1 MTTTSENGIIHA
13 CRINGDGTATM
24 LEGQSISDTA
34 ESVDLAWV
42 HLDMNSPKAREW
54 LLSEVDYLDDIIVDA
69 LLAEETRPR
78 ILEHEDGCMLILKGA
93 NFNTNADPED
103 MISIRMWVDA
113 HRIIS
118 VQRRQLKTIG
128 DILQMLKDG
137 HGPQDSGDFIAVLAN
152 RLFERM
158 EPVLADLD
166 DRTDNIEERIIEDPD
181 VKERSDISELRKEA
195 IHFKRHILPQREVL
209 KALKISEVTWM
220 DEHNRRHL
228 QESLDRAIRYVEDL
242 DAVRERAQ
250 VIKDEL
256 VNVLSDRMNRN
267 MYVLSVIAAIFLPL
281 GFLTGLLGINV
292 GGIPGAD
299 NPAAFW
305 IFIMMMSVIVALQ
318 IYIFKKL
325 KWF

>member
-1 MTTTSENGIIHA
+1 MSSDSGIIHA
-13 CRINGDGTATM
+13 CKINGDGTATM

-34 ESVDLAWV
+34 QSVDLAWV
-42 HLDMNSPKAREW
+42 HLDMNCPTARDW
-54 LLSEVDYLDDIIVDA
+54 ILSEVDYLDDIIVDA
-69 LLAEETRPR
+69 LLADETRPR
-78 ILEHEDGCMLILKGA
+78 ILEHQDGYLLILKGI
-93 NFNTNADPED
+93 NFNANADPED
-103 MISIRMWVDA
+103 MIAIRLWIDA

-128 DILQMLKDG
+128 DVLQMLKDDE
-137 HGPQDSGDFIAVLAN
+137 GPKDSGDFIALLAS

-158 EPVLADLD
+158 EPVLTELD
-166 DRTDNIEERIIEDPD
+166 DRTDDIEEKIIENPD
-181 VKERSDISELRKEA
+181 VQERFEISQLRKEA
-195 IHFKRHILPQREVL
+195 IHFKRHILPQRDVL
-209 KALKISEVTWM
+209 KTLKSSEMPWLGN
-220 DEHNRRHL
+220 HNKRIL

-242 DAVRERAQ
+242 DAIRERAQ

-256 VNVLSDRMNRN
+256 VNVLSDKMNRN

-292 GGIPGAD
+292 GGIPGAE

-305 IFIMMMSVIVALQ
+305 IFIMMMTVIVGLQ